1 MDYVPLILPRA
12 VSVDKLYTLYHI
24 TMEDPYRFP
33 GEQHPFWE
41 MDCVLRGSAGI
52 TSGSEVFRLE
62 AGETVLHPPG
72 RFHNLWTDGENC
84 DMFWF
89 SFDGTGLSEYLTA
102 GKYRLDREDLDR
114 IGKILEIAASDRG
127 FALSGCLTAL
137 PERAPE
143 SQLLRSL
150 LEEICLSL
158 WRKRADTA
166 QPRSDAAAWLF
177 ARITGF
183 WQEHA
188 EDGVSMEETA
198 RTLGC
203 SQDRIKRTLQR
214 FAGMS
219 PIRYYHRIRCERAIC
234 LLEAGERVSDTAER
248 MNFSSPYYFSY
259 FFKRET
265 GLTPREYV
273 RQHSGTAE

>member
-1 MDYVPLILPRA
+1 MDYTPMTLPRA
-12 VSVDKLYTLYHI
+12 VNVDRLYTLYHI
-24 TMEDPYRFP
+24 VMEDPYRFP

-41 MDCVLRGSAGI
+41 MDCVLHGSAGI
-52 TSGSEVFRLE
+52 TSGGEVFRLE
-62 AGETVLHPPG
+62 AGEVVLHPPD

-102 GKYRLDREDLDR
+102 GKYRLDEKDLENIER
-114 IGKILEIAASDRG
+114 ILNIVAADRG
-127 FALSGCLTAL
+127 FAASGCLAAP

-143 SQLLRSL
+143 AQLLRML

-158 WRKRADTA
+158 WHKRAHTDR
-166 QPRSDAAAWLF
+166 PRSDAAARLF
-177 ARITGF
+177 ARITDY

-198 RTLGC
+198 RALNC
-203 SQDRIKRTLQR
+203 SPDRIKRILHR

-219 PIRYYHRIRCERAIC
+219 PIRYYHHIRCERAIR
-234 LLEAGERVSDTAER
+234 LLESGESVSGVAER

-265 GLTPREYV
+265 GMTPREYGKK
-273 RQHSGTAE
+273 HAGTPE